1 MNIFIFGT
9 LMDKALLEIVLGRKV
24 ELVSATLKDY
34 GVFKVMDADYPVMIK
49 SVGLVANGI
58 ILNEL
63 TKMDILRTD
72 FYEHIFDYF
81 LKPVQVLSQ
90 EVLIDTQ
97 VYMPSKV
104 IPRLEEPWSLKDWQ
118 EVSGERTHGFAK
130 KVMTNFGVLS
140 VDEMKKDIK
149 SYF

>member
-81 LKPVQVLSQ
+81 LKPVQVLSK

-97 VYMPSKV
+97 VYMPSKM

>member
-63 TKMDILRTD
+63 TKIDILRTN

-97 VYMPSKV
+97 VYMPSKM
-104 IPRLEEPWSLKDWQ
+104 IPRLEEPWKLKDWQ
-118 EVSGERTHGFAK
+118 EASGEKTHGFAK
-130 KVMTNFGVLS
+130 KVMTKFGVLS

>member
-1 MNIFIFGT
+1 
-9 LMDKALLEIVLGRKV
+9 MDKALLEIVLGRKV

-97 VYMPSKV
+97 VYMPSKM
-104 IPRLEEPWSLKDWQ
+104 IPRLEELWSLKDWQ

-130 KVMTNFGVLS
+130 KVMTKFGVLS

>member
-63 TKMDILRTD
+63 TKIDILRTN

-97 VYMPSKV
+97 VYMPSKM

-130 KVMTNFGVLS
+130 KVMTKFGVLS

>member
-34 GVFKVMDADYPVMIK
+34 GVFRVMDADYPVMIK

-90 EVLIDTQ
+90 EILIDTQ

-130 KVMTNFGVLS
+130 KVMTKFGVLS

>member
-97 VYMPSKV
+97 VYMPSKT

-118 EVSGERTHGFAK
+118 EGCGERTHGFAK
-130 KVMTNFGVLS
+130 KVMTKFGVLS

>member
-97 VYMPSKV
+97 VYMPSKM
-104 IPRLEEPWSLKDWQ
+104 IPRLEELWSLKDWQ

-130 KVMTNFGVLS
+130 KVMTKFGVLS

>member
-1 MNIFIFGT
+1 
-9 LMDKALLEIVLGRKV
+9 MDKALLEIVLGRKV

-81 LKPVQVLSQ
+81 LKPVQVLSK

-97 VYMPSKV
+97 VYMPSKM
-104 IPRLEEPWSLKDWQ
+104 IPRLEELWSLKDWQ

>member
-1 MNIFIFGT
+1 
-9 LMDKALLEIVLGRKV
+9 MDKALLEVVLGRKV

-81 LKPVQVLSQ
+81 LKPVQVLSK

-97 VYMPSKV
+97 VYMPSKL

-130 KVMTNFGVLS
+130 KVMTKFGVLS

>member
-1 MNIFIFGT
+1 
-9 LMDKALLEIVLGRKV
+9 
-24 ELVSATLKDY
+24 
-34 GVFKVMDADYPVMIK
+34 
-49 SVGLVANGI
+49 
-58 ILNEL
+58 
-63 TKMDILRTD
+63 MDILRTD

-81 LKPVQVLSQ
+81 LKPVQVLSK

-97 VYMPSKV
+97 VYMPSKM

-130 KVMTNFGVLS
+130 KVMTKFGVLS

>member
-97 VYMPSKV
+97 VYMPSKL

>member
-24 ELVSATLKDY
+24 EQVSATLKDY

-81 LKPVQVLSQ
+81 LKPVQVLSK

-97 VYMPSKV
+97 VYMPSKM

-130 KVMTNFGVLS
+130 KVMTKFGVFS

>member
-24 ELVSATLKDY
+24 ELVSAALKDY
-34 GVFKVMDADYPVMIK
+34 GVFKVMDANYPVMIK

-81 LKPVQVLSQ
+81 LKPVQVLSK

-97 VYMPSKV
+97 VYMPSKM

-118 EVSGERTHGFAK
+118 EVSGERTHRFAK
-130 KVMTNFGVLS
+130 KVMTKFGVLS

>member
-1 MNIFIFGT
+1 
-9 LMDKALLEIVLGRKV
+9 MDKALLEIVLGRKV

-81 LKPVQVLSQ
+81 LKPVQVLSK

-130 KVMTNFGVLS
+130 KVMTKFGVLS

>member
-1 MNIFIFGT
+1 
-9 LMDKALLEIVLGRKV
+9 MDKALLEIVLGRKV

-81 LKPVQVLSQ
+81 LKPVQVLSK

-97 VYMPSKV
+97 VYMPSKM

-130 KVMTNFGVLS
+130 KGMTNFGVLS

>member
-1 MNIFIFGT
+1 
-9 LMDKALLEIVLGRKV
+9 MDKALLEIVLGRKV

-81 LKPVQVLSQ
+81 LKPVQVLSK

-104 IPRLEEPWSLKDWQ
+104 MSKQ
-118 EVSGERTHGFAK
+118 V
-130 KVMTNFGVLS
+130 
-140 VDEMKKDIK
+140 
-149 SYF
+149 

>member
-81 LKPVQVLSQ
+81 LKPVQVLSK

-97 VYMPSKV
+97 VYMPSKM
-104 IPRLEEPWSLKDWQ
+104 IPRLEESWSLKDWQ

-130 KVMTNFGVLS
+130 KVMTKFGVLS

>member
-81 LKPVQVLSQ
+81 LKPVQVLSK

-97 VYMPSKV
+97 VYMPSKL

>member
-1 MNIFIFGT
+1 
-9 LMDKALLEIVLGRKV
+9 MDKALLEIVLGRKV

-97 VYMPSKV
+97 VYMPSKL

-130 KVMTNFGVLS
+130 KVMTKFGVLS

>member
-81 LKPVQVLSQ
+81 LKPVQVLSK

-104 IPRLEEPWSLKDWQ
+104 IPRLEAPWSLKDWQ

-130 KVMTNFGVLS
+130 KVMTKFGVLS

>member
-97 VYMPSKV
+97 VYMPSKL

-118 EVSGERTHGFAK
+118 EVSGERTHCFAK

>member
-81 LKPVQVLSQ
+81 LKPVQVLSK

-97 VYMPSKV
+97 VYMPSKT

-130 KVMTNFGVLS
+130 KVMTKFGVLS

>member
-1 MNIFIFGT
+1 
-9 LMDKALLEIVLGRKV
+9 MDKALLEIVLGRKV

-97 VYMPSKV
+97 VYMPSKM

>member
-81 LKPVQVLSQ
+81 LKPVQVLSK

-97 VYMPSKV
+97 VYMPSKM
-104 IPRLEEPWSLKDWQ
+104 IPRLEELWSLKDWQ
-118 EVSGERTHGFAK
+118 EGSGERTHGFAK
-130 KVMTNFGVLS
+130 KVMTKFGVLS

>member
-1 MNIFIFGT
+1 
-9 LMDKALLEIVLGRKV
+9 MDKALLEIVLGRKV

-81 LKPVQVLSQ
+81 LKPVQVLSK

-97 VYMPSKV
+97 VYMPSKM

>member
-1 MNIFIFGT
+1 
-9 LMDKALLEIVLGRKV
+9 MDKALLEIVLGRKV

-34 GVFKVMDADYPVMIK
+34 GVFKVMDAEYPVMIK

-81 LKPVQVLSQ
+81 LKPVQVLSK

-97 VYMPSKV
+97 VYMPSKM

>member
-1 MNIFIFGT
+1 
-9 LMDKALLEIVLGRKV
+9 MDKALLEIVLGRKV

-97 VYMPSKV
+97 VYMPSKL

>member
-97 VYMPSKV
+97 VYMPSKM

>member
-63 TKMDILRTD
+63 TKMDFLRTD

-81 LKPVQVLSQ
+81 LKPVQVLSK

-97 VYMPSKV
+97 VYMPSKM

-130 KVMTNFGVLS
+130 KVMTKFGVLS

>member
-97 VYMPSKV
+97 VYMPSKL

-118 EVSGERTHGFAK
+118 EVSGERTHCFAK
-130 KVMTNFGVLS
+130 KVMTKFGVLS

>member
-81 LKPVQVLSQ
+81 LKPVQVLSK

-97 VYMPSKV
+97 VYMPSKM

-118 EVSGERTHGFAK
+118 EVSGERTHRFAK
-130 KVMTNFGVLS
+130 KVMTKFGVLS

>member
-97 VYMPSKV
+97 VYMPSKS

-130 KVMTNFGVLS
+130 KVMTKFGVLS